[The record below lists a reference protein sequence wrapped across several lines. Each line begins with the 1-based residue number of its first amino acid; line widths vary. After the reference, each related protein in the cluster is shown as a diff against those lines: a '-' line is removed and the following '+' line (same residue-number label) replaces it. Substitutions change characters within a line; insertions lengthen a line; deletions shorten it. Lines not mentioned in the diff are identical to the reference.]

1 MPRSYAEKTVLE
13 FRNREVKAG
22 VEEKARLKV
31 GEVPREFW
39 I

>member
-13 FRNREVKAG
+13 FRNGEVRAGMEGKAG
-22 VEEKARLKV
+22 LKAE
-31 GEVPREFW
+31 EVPRAFW

>member
-13 FRNREVKAG
+13 FRNGEVKAG
-22 VEEKARLKV
+22 VEGKARLKV
-31 GEVPREFW
+31 GEAPREFW